1 MKRVFLIG
9 YMGAGKS
16 RLGKQLAEALNL
28 PFMDSDAQIEQ
39 IEGKN
44 ITKIFRTKGEAYF
57 REKEAEFVRDLVEK
71 GAFVCATGG
80 GLPCFHNL
88 MQELNEIGTTI
99 YLKNSTET
107 LVKRLLMETD
117 KRPKLAELAPEELT
131 KFIDQAV
138 EERESVYTM
147 AHFSLNENE
156 QTVEKIRSILLNA

>member
-1 MKRVFLIG
+1 
-9 YMGAGKS
+9 MGAGKTK
-16 RLGKQLAEALNL
+16 LGIQLAEALNL

-44 ITKIFRTKGEAYF
+44 ITEIFRTKGEAYF

-88 MQELNEIGTTI
+88 MQELNDIGITI

-107 LVKRLLMETD
+107 LVKRLQNETD
-117 KRPKLAELAPEELT
+117 KRPKLAELAPDELT
-131 KFIDQAV
+131 EFIDKAV
-138 EERESVYTM
+138 KERESVYIM

>member
-16 RLGKQLAEALNL
+16 RLGKQLAEALNS
-28 PFMDSDAQIEQ
+28 PFMDSDVQIEQ
-39 IEGKN
+39 KEGKN
-44 ITKIFRTKGEAYF
+44 ITEIFRTKGEAYF

-71 GAFVCATGG
+71 EAFVCATGG

-107 LVKRLLMETD
+107 LVKRLQNETD
-117 KRPKLAELAPEELT
+117 KRPKLAELSPEELT
-131 KFIDQAV
+131 EFIDKAV
-138 EERESVYTM
+138 RERESVYTM

-156 QTVEKIRSILLNA
+156 QTTEKIRSILLNG